1 MEAYGGC
8 NQEETS
14 LEKHCP
20 GMQNAKSKLSW
31 NWNWWVMW
39 TAMRRAFTGTLQ
51 PKWEPRISRELTD
64 IEHEKGSSTQCLLHL
79 GLHWQD
85 QAFWVSVPSGRWEV
99 LPTTAEEDLSR
110 DHLANLT
117 HTKKSMGPGGV
128 LQSVRWETRPKSSQG
143 FSPSCLKKHGN
154 LVRSPWQERQM
165 SHLFSKRGRKRIQI
179 TKGQSD
185 SPQSMERL

>member
-51 PKWEPRISRELTD
+51 PKGEPRISRELTD

-110 DHLANLT
+110 DHLCKLDTYKKVYGPRWGASECTLRDQAKVIARLLSIMLEKTWQSGKVPMTRKANVT
-117 HTKKSMGPGGV
+117 PVFKKG
-128 LQSVRWETRPKSSQG
+128 
-143 FSPSCLKKHGN
+143 KKG
-154 LVRSPWQERQM
+154 
-165 SHLFSKRGRKRIQI
+165 
-179 TKGQSD
+179 D
-185 SPQSMERL
+185 SNN